1 MMTIQDPAD
10 NQPNGIEGQ
19 VIIRPVSPVERPGMA
34 NYRPYQAHVRVLDE
48 QGRLVADF
56 RSRPDGHFEV
66 HLAPG
71 AYVLRPESDAIY
83 PRAQEQTVTVEKN
96 RFTSVRITYDSG
108 MR

>member
-1 MMTIQDPAD
+1 MMD
-10 NQPNGIEGQ
+10 NGIEGQ

-34 NYRPYQAHVRVLDE
+34 NYRPYQAHIRVLDE
-48 QGRLVADF
+48 QGRPVADF

-71 AYVLRPESDAIY
+71 AYVLRPESEGFY
-83 PRAQEQTVTVEKN
+83 PRAQDQKVIVEKN